1 MAWSKVVSPCCESL
15 AVKPETLVEIS
26 LAVERFRR
34 HGGTPREKL
43 RLANC
48 VADMVDAV
56 RELPQPEDSDLH
68 NVKLAVCFLCSGRA
82 GTTTVSCLVSA
93 ACPFGLSEVN

>member
-1 MAWSKVVSPCCESL
+1 M
-15 AVKPETLVEIS
+15 VEIS

-34 HGGTPREKL
+34 HAGTPREKL
-43 RLANC
+43 RLASC
-48 VADMVDAV
+48 VADMVGAV
-56 RELPQPEDSDLH
+56 RELPQPEDGDLH

-82 GTTTVSCLVSA
+82 GTTTANCLMSA